1 MWELKSMDK
10 PVCVIVWEQAFL
22 PGLYS
27 VVHTNV
33 HKVNIISKDK
43 KSPDILKKKKRAM
56 FDSVTETL
64 NRSLEFKM

>member
-43 KSPDILKKKKRAM
+43 KVQISKTKWAM